1 MKEHL
6 KDLREEAK
14 VFIRSAPNMN
24 VVDRNFFEKVMM
36 LPEMYD
42 MDKAGIRLDYN
53 HLFELREKIR
63 KESQEIRQEANWGT
77 EK

>member
-6 KDLREEAK
+6 KDLREQAK

-24 VVDRNFFEKVMM
+24 VGDRNFFEKVMM

-42 MDKAGIRLDYN
+42 MDKNGVRLDYN
-53 HLFELREKIR
+53 HLFELREKVR
-63 KESQEIRQEANWGT
+63 KESQKIRHEANWGT
-77 EK
+77 EE